1 MTCQQTPKWHEQ
13 KEFTSGSELP
23 NGGGGKT
30 SKPIKSQKNL
40 KSLVV
45 KGFIGI
51 SCIIRTFRLH
61 LTISTV
67 IVEER

>member
-1 MTCQQTPKWHEQ
+1 MTCQQTPKWHVQ

-30 SKPIKSQKNL
+30 SKLNL

-61 LTISTV
+61 LPISTV
-67 IVEER
+67 INEER